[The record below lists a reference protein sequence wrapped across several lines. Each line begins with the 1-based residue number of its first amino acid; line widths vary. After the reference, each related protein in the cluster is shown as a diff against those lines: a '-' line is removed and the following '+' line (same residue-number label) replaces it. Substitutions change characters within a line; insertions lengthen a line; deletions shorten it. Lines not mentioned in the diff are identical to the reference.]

1 MSRLLILVAFVG
13 MVSTVLLLAAEP
25 GVAAEQSAV
34 ANPSAIEQMATIPS
48 GDLKVIESKGE
59 LLFMGGNGR
68 FIIKGGVLYD
78 AWNRKALRSVSD
90 VNYSANRVDLGTMK
104 IDIADFRPL
113 SFGTGEKHVTV
124 FVDPRCPW
132 CAKLMGIIRD
142 IPRLR
147 DEYTFDLLAIPVL
160 GEDSQALVRQL
171 GCAKDRSAARDALM
185 QEAYK
190 APLTQVEPC
199 DLAPLQKTL
208 VFAQLLGVNGVPYVI
223 AHDGRIQRGMPADLV
238 AWLEDRAGSA
248 PAAATKAKQ

>member
-1 MSRLLILVAFVG
+1 ALRQHPGDARTHHRGGNDSRRHRRRDRASVAHGVCPRNRRRYGALQLAAGHRVADERDAAGVVRGFAGGTNTLRDGDSLMSRLLILVALVG

-25 GVAAEQSAV
+25 GIAAEQSAV
-34 ANPSAIEQMATIPS
+34 PNPSAIEQMATIPS

-78 AWNRKALRSVSD
+78 AWNRKALRTVSD

-113 SFGTGEKHVTV
+113 SFGTGRKHVTV

-142 IPRLR
+142 IPRL
-147 DEYTFDLLAIPVL
+147 
-160 GEDSQALVRQL
+160 
-171 GCAKDRSAARDALM
+171 
-185 QEAYK
+185 
-190 APLTQVEPC
+190 
-199 DLAPLQKTL
+199 
-208 VFAQLLGVNGVPYVI
+208 
-223 AHDGRIQRGMPADLV
+223 
-238 AWLEDRAGSA
+238 
-248 PAAATKAKQ
+248 